1 MNQPTKTPPKISDR
15 DGRKKKAAPSNYVD
29 NEKLVQDLVLY
40 RKAFLEAKEKG
51 ELRPKMP
58 ESIGK
63 AIFDV
68 ANNFAK
74 YFRFRNYS
82 FRDEMI
88 SDAIENCVKYVHNF
102 DVERA
107 KANNPNAKP
116 NAFAYISKICSFAYI
131 RRISVEKKEM
141 QGKAEMIR
149 NSGILDMV
157 SDVQSGDDST
167 YMNQFM
173 KYLQEQVDNRSLG
186 DDEEDSNG
194 QPIAKKK
201 KPVDP
206 MHQLK
211 SRNWKKRET
220 SDAAQQSTE
229 NNMK

>member
-1 MNQPTKTPPKISDR
+1 MPPPKLNNETT
-15 DGRKKKAAPSNYVD
+15 GTKKRASPTNYVD
-29 NEKLVQDLVLY
+29 NEKLVQDLILY
-40 RKAFLEAKEKG
+40 RKAFLEAKERG
-51 ELRPKMP
+51 EPRPKMP

-102 DVERA
+102 DVDRV

-131 RRISVEKKEM
+131 RRISLEKKEM
-141 QGKAEMIR
+141 QGKAEIIR
-149 NSGILDMV
+149 NSGVLDMMTA
-157 SDVQSGDDST
+157 DVQDGDEQV
-167 YMNQFM
+167 YMSQFL

-194 QPIAKKK
+194 QLIVRKK

-211 SRNWKKRET
+211 SKDWKKRESNAT
-220 SDAAQQSTE
+220 IQPSTDSID
-229 NNMK
+229 